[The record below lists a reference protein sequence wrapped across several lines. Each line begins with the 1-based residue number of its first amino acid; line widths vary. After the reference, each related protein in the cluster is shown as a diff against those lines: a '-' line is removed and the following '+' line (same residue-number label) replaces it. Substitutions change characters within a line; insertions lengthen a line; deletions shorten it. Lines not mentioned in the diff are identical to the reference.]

1 MKNIFK
7 RLGTQIILLSV
18 AAITVTVVAI
28 LMISVLMFG
37 SYNDDVLVKRA
48 EVSVNILQNEVEE
61 RVTAINSDFR
71 NWSEQSSFVSAMT
84 FGQTAYFEKEWE
96 NIKVY
101 EGDFCAISYSNGNTL
116 YRTDN
121 YPFTSLDL
129 GAVARGESAY
139 NGIML
144 YDGVLTAVHAG
155 QVSANGV
162 SCGLIIGFKL
172 DSTDWLDSIKKLTE
186 CDITIFNGNMRY
198 STTIVN
204 PSTGQRV
211 VGTAMAADIE
221 SKVIAG
227 HQKYNGKADI
237 LGRPYY
243 VAYAP
248 MSDMNGKT
256 VGAYFSG
263 DDASESNA
271 QFAGI
276 IIVSIIAGAAAL
288 LLTALIVFIFTR
300 KKVIEPIGKVT
311 AIAGEIKDGKLSTSD
326 VTHKFADNE
335 VGQFAESLRDAK
347 QALSLCISDIGAIM
361 EKMAGG
367 DFTEKPTVE
376 YPGDMNSIAEDILR
390 IEHEFGVTMSRME
403 MSSNEVLSGSDQ
415 MAEGSQ
421 SLADGTTK
429 QAAAIQQISARISD
443 VSSKVAMT
451 AQNAAKLGEISR
463 QTEEEVGHQDSSIT
477 NMVGAMDKIS
487 STSSEIGN
495 IIKTIEDISFQTNIL
510 ALNAAVEAARAGD
523 AGKGFA
529 VVADEVRNLANKSAE
544 AAKSTT
550 DLINAAIQAVENG
563 SRIAD
568 ETAES
573 MKKVKEKT
581 AETAQLITLIE
592 NASAEQT
599 DAITQ
604 INSGIEQISQVVQM
618 NSATAEET
626 AASCQELSG
635 QSRLLKDQVARFRI
649 ES

>member
-7 RLGTQIILLSV
+7 RLGTQIIFLSV
-18 AAITVTVVAI
+18 VAIALTAAAI
-28 LMISVLMFG
+28 LMISVMMFG
-37 SYNDDVLVKRA
+37 HYNDGVLVKRA
-48 EVSVNILQNEVEE
+48 QVSVNILQNEVQE
-61 RVTAINSDFR
+61 RSSVINSDFI
-71 NWSEQSSFVSAMT
+71 NWSGQSSFVSAMT
-84 FGQTAYFEKEWE
+84 FGQTAYFEKEWQAL
-96 NIKVY
+96 KHY
-101 EGDFCAISYSNGNTL
+101 DGDFCALSYSNGNLL
-116 YRTDN
+116 YNSEN
-121 YPFTSLDL
+121 YPLTTLDL
-129 GAVARGESAY
+129 GAVARGEASY
-139 NGIML
+139 SGVTL
-144 YDGVLTAVHAG
+144 RDGVLCVIKAA

-162 SCGLIIGFKL
+162 SCGLIIGFRL
-172 DSTDWLDSIKKLTE
+172 DSADWLDGIKKLTE
-186 CDITIFNGNMRY
+186 CDLTIFNGNTRY
-198 STTIVN
+198 STTIVD
-204 PSTGQRV
+204 PSSGQRV
-211 VGTAMAADIE
+211 IGTAMAANVE
-221 SKVIAG
+221 STVISG
-227 HQKYNGKADI
+227 QQTYTGKADI
-237 LGRPYY
+237 AGRPYY

-248 MSDMNGKT
+248 MKDLDGKT
-256 VGAYFSG
+256 VGAYFAG
-263 DDASESNA
+263 DDASEANA

-276 IIVSIIAGAAAL
+276 IIISVIAAAAAL
-288 LLTALIVFIFTR
+288 LITAFIVFIFTR
-300 KKVIEPIGKVT
+300 KKVIEPIGQVT
-311 AIAGEIKDGKLSTSD
+311 AIAGEIKAGQLGTSS
-326 VTHKFADNE
+326 VTYKFADNE
-335 VGQFAESLRDAK
+335 VGQFAEELRSSK
-347 QALSLCISDIGAIM
+347 QALSLCISDIGNIM
-361 EKMAGG
+361 DKMAAG
-367 DFTEKPTVE
+367 DFTEKPSVE
-376 YPGDMNSIAEDILR
+376 YPGEMNSIANNILR
-390 IEHEFGVTMSRME
+390 IEREFGITMSRME

-429 QAAAIQQISARISD
+429 QAAAIQEISARISD

-477 NMVGAMDKIS
+477 NMVSAMDEIS
-487 STSSEIGN
+487 STSNEIGK

-550 DLINAAIQAVENG
+550 DLINAAIQAVEKG
-563 SRIAD
+563 SRIAG
-568 ETAES
+568 ETADS

-581 AETAQLITLIE
+581 AETAGLITLIE
-592 NASAEQT
+592 NASEEQT

-635 QSRLLKDQVARFRI
+635 QSRLLKDQVARFKI